1 MFDDAVVDPFV
12 MTANDDE
19 MFFSGKSVRDRLSET
34 AALRSHEHDCARVRA
49 KRLDCGEDR
58 LRFHYHAL
66 TPTEG
71 RVVDDMVPV
80 ARPVAQI
87 VDPQVESS
95 GFLGAAHHALA

>member
-19 MFFSGKSVRDRLSET
+19 MFFGRKIVRDRLSET
-34 AALRSHEHDCARVRA
+34 AALRSHEHDCARLRA

-58 LRFHYHAL
+58 LRFHYHPL

-80 ARPVAQI
+80 ARPVPQI
-87 VDPQVESS
+87 VDPQVERA
-95 GFLGAAHHALA
+95 GFLRAAHHALA